1 VSGSESNSCSIAL
14 TSASHPL
21 DRPLR
26 FRYAE
31 IIQKL
36 LNALRQ
42 QASIGDLEA
51 LRVVA
56 DTQRHRILCALIA
69 EPMTAAT
76 ITERLSIP
84 RTRVYYHLDLLQR
97 HGFIAVVDVRIE
109 PIPER
114 VYRAVAASFRV
125 DRKLLGPQEQSLN
138 EARSELLEA
147 TADDVRKVPPS
158 DDELLVQRAFVR
170 LSARRRKQLRAA
182 LVALMKEYSKSESD
196 GTEVEITVAVFAYP
210 HHKE

>member
-1 VSGSESNSCSIAL
+1 MTKL
-14 TSASHPL
+14 
-21 DRPLR
+21 
-26 FRYAE
+26 AE
-31 IIQKL
+31 
-36 LNALRQ
+36 
-42 QASIGDLEA
+42 QASIGDVEA

-69 EPMTAAT
+69 EPMTAAAVA
-76 ITERLSIP
+76 EHLSIQ
-84 RTRVYYHLDLLQR
+84 RSRVYYHLDLLQR

-109 PIPER
+109 PISER

-138 EARSELLEA
+138 LARSELLEA

-170 LSARRRKQLRAA
+170 LNARRRKQLRAA
-182 LVALMKEYSKSESD
+182 LVALMKEYSKSDSD
-196 GTEVEITVAVFAYP
+196 GTEVEIAVALFAYP
-210 HHKE
+210 HRKE

>member
-1 VSGSESNSCSIAL
+1 
-14 TSASHPL
+14 
-21 DRPLR
+21 
-26 FRYAE
+26 
-31 IIQKL
+31 
-36 LNALRQ
+36 
-42 QASIGDLEA
+42 
-51 LRVVA
+51 VA

-76 ITERLSIP
+76 LAERLSIP
-84 RTRVYYHLDLLQR
+84 RTRVYYHLGLLQR

-109 PIPER
+109 PISER

-125 DRKLLGPQEQSLN
+125 DRKLLGTQEQSLN

-147 TADDVRKVPPS
+147 TADDVRRAPPG

-170 LSARRRKQLRAA
+170 LSARRRMQLRAA

-196 GTEVEITVAVFAYP
+196 GAEVEIAVAVFAYP